1 MIEHRMRSANTGTR
15 VFKIIGWVVLGVLGA
30 AGIAILLGYV
40 VMLLWN
46 WLMPLLFGLTEINFW
61 MAAGIVLLAR
71 LIFGGF
77 RHGHH
82 SDHRSKKFRNKCK
95 PYFHRHAPKKEFF
108 HKWKYYDE
116 YWKEEGENAF
126 DEYVLKKNE
135 E

>member
-1 MIEHRMRSANTGTR
+1 MMEHAMRSGKPGAR
-15 VFKIIGWVVLGVLGA
+15 VFKIIGWVILGVLGA

-61 MAAGIVLLAR
+61 MAAGIFLLSK

-77 RHGHH
+77 GHGGPHDKHH
-82 SDHRSKKFRNKCK
+82 DKFKNKHLSLFKRCT
-95 PYFHRHAPKKEFF
+95 PKGEHF

-116 YWKEEGENAF
+116 YWKEEGEKAF
-126 DEYVLKKNE
+126 DDYVETKKGE
-135 E
+135 